1 MIPPWKVSP
10 TDFWIVGDCIGFIDS
25 SFLSQEFK
33 IKQINNDIKP
43 IVLLFIIQI
52 Y

>member
-25 SFLSQEFK
+25 SFLSQEIV
-33 IKQINNDIKP
+33 IKQTINDINF
-43 IVLLFIIQI
+43 IVLFFTIQI